1 MKKDQKMI
9 QAAILISRL
18 QFQQG
23 ISPEAAAIA
32 SFIKSVML
40 PLMTEPENSSDYKD
54 AKRNLVER
62 GRNAKQFM
70 ANNKTLDSYLSN
82 FLM

>member
-1 MKKDQKMI
+1 MSKDQRMT

-23 ISPEAAAIA
+23 ISPEAAAVA
-32 SFIKSVML
+32 SFIETVIL
-40 PLMTEPENSSDYKD
+40 PLMTEAENSPGYKD
-54 AKRNLVER
+54 ARRSLIER

-70 ANNKTLDSYLSN
+70 ANNKTLDSHLST

>member
-1 MKKDQKMI
+1 MNKDQKMT

-23 ISPEAAAIA
+23 ISPEAAAVA

-40 PLMTEPENSSDYKD
+40 PLMTESENSSAYKD
-54 AKRNLVER
+54 ARRSLIDR

-70 ANNKTLDSYLSN
+70 ANNKTLDSHLST
-82 FLM
+82 FLL

>member
-1 MKKDQKMI
+1 MTTDQKMT
-9 QAAILISRL
+9 QAAILVARL

-23 ISPEAAAIA
+23 ISPEAQAVA

-40 PLMTEPENSSDYKD
+40 PLMTEPENSAAYKD
-54 AKRNLVER
+54 ARRSLVER
-62 GRNAKQFM
+62 GRNAKQWM
-70 ANNKTLDSYLSN
+70 ADHKVLDSHLRG